1 MPLDVAAVRAA
12 LPGREIYWH
21 ASLAST
27 MHDATKLAAAGAPSG
42 TVTGADEQTA
52 GMGRFGRRW
61 HSEPDTGL
69 YFSVV
74 LRPDFG
80 RPGGPPQPGSLPH
93 ITLALGLAV
102 REAIVDSTGG
112 VCDLRWPNDLLI
124 ADRKCAGILT
134 QLENRAVVAGIGIN
148 VNQSAFPDDIAA
160 IATSLRLAAGRVHS
174 REQLLIRLLPAID
187 EWSSLDSASILRVFA
202 ESSSYVR
209 GRRVIVEIT
218 EDELLTGSTAG
229 LTPEGYLIVRDDR
242 GKEHTIIA
250 GGVRPA

>member
-1 MPLDVAAVRAA
+1 MPFDLAAVRAA
-12 LPGREIYWH
+12 LPGREIQWH

-27 MHDATKLAAAGAPSG
+27 MHDGAKLAAAGAPTG
-42 TVTGADEQTA
+42 TVVGANEQTA

-61 HSEPDTGL
+61 HSEPDAGL

-74 LRPDFG
+74 LRPIEN
-80 RPGGPPQPGSLPH
+80 RPQVGNLPH

-102 REAIVDSTGG
+102 REAIVDSTGV

-124 ADRKCAGILT
+124 GDRKCAGILT
-134 QLENRAVVAGIGIN
+134 QLENRAVIAGIGIN
-148 VNQSAFPDDIAA
+148 VNQSAFPADIEG
-160 IATSLRLAAGRVHS
+160 IATSLRLAAGRPHS

-187 EWSSLDSASILRVFA
+187 ECCRLDSASILRVFA

-209 GRRVIVEIT
+209 GRRVVVEIS
-218 EDELLTGSTAG
+218 ENELLTGTTAG
-229 LTPEGYLIVRDDR
+229 LTPDGYLTVRDDR